1 MNFISEAAPQTE
13 MLRNC
18 SEGPLST
25 DHEYVIQ
32 LLEASSVHRDEIV
45 GNHRGDLGQPPRKH
59 F

>member
-1 MNFISEAAPQTE
+1 MNFISEATPQTE
-13 MLRNC
+13 ILRNC
-18 SEGPLST
+18 SEDPLLT

-45 GNHRGDLGQPPRKH
+45 GNHRGDLGQPLRQH